1 MEIEGKIIMD
11 IPLEQG
17 TSKAGNPWKKKCWV
31 LETFGQYPR
40 QVKFDVF
47 GDRAETLNFEVGK
60 SYAVSFDLE
69 SREWNGR
76 WYTDVRA
83 FNCRLLDGQP
93 PVQGPNGFPAFNTTP
108 QTPAAPQNPI
118 NQAPVAPQ
126 QGVDFME
133 PDPSDELPF

>member
-1 MEIEGKIIMD
+1 MEIEGKIILD
-11 IPLEQG
+11 IPLESG
-17 TSKAGNPWKKKCWV
+17 TSKAGNLWKKKCWV

-47 GDRAETLNFEVGK
+47 GDRAETLKFEVGK

-83 FNCRLLDGQP
+83 FNCRLIENGMPTQNMGAPSFAQP
-93 PVQGPNGFPAFNTTP
+93 QQPLP
-108 QTPAAPQNPI
+108 QPETNPFAPQ
-118 NQAPVAPQ
+118 AG
-126 QGVDFME
+126 GVDFAKTDE
-133 PDPSDELPF
+133 SDELPF

>member
-1 MEIEGKIIMD
+1 MEIEGKIIHD

-17 TSKAGNPWKKKCWV
+17 TSKAGNLWKKKCWV

-47 GDRAETLNFEVGK
+47 GDRAETLQFEVGK

-83 FNCRLLDGQP
+83 YNCRPLENPVGVPGQT
-93 PVQGPNGFPAFNTTP
+93 GPAFGGMQQP
-108 QTPAAPQNPI
+108 GVQPAPQNPFT
-118 NQAPVAPQ
+118 Q
-126 QGVDFME
+126 QTASPTPDFTE
-133 PDPSDELPF
+133 TSESDDLPF

>member
-1 MEIEGKIIMD
+1 MEIEGKIILD

-17 TSKAGNPWKKKCWV
+17 TSKAGNLWRKKCWV

-60 SYAVSFDLE
+60 CYAVSFDLE

-83 FNCRLLDGQP
+83 FNCRMIEPPTAQP
-93 PVQGPNGFPAFNTTP
+93 GSMPAFGGAP
-108 QTPAAPQNPI
+108 QQPAPAAPQNPF
-118 NQAPVAPQ
+118 APQ
-126 QGVDFME
+126 SQGVDFTQADE
-133 PDPSDELPF
+133 SDELPF